1 MTRARSPRARKL
13 RRRAAARL
21 VAGTQ
26 RDKALP
32 VQIANDSFANI
43 AKHRRP
49 ESSQSNRGNPGSPS
63 QKHRKLNKAENG
75 NSAVDVQPMQK
86 DVVSVWS
93 IEDRAHLVH
102 AQHAAARVPLQRYQ
116 RGGQPMGENLKP

>member
-1 MTRARSPRARKL
+1 
-13 RRRAAARL
+13 
-21 VAGTQ
+21 
-26 RDKALP
+26 
-32 VQIANDSFANI
+32 
-43 AKHRRP
+43 
-49 ESSQSNRGNPGSPS
+49 
-63 QKHRKLNKAENG
+63 
-75 NSAVDVQPMQK
+75 MQK